1 MKFQA
6 KLKKYLQEELARIDD
21 IKNRRLVVSSPP
33 SHLYIEPTNI
43 CNHDCVMCVPKPKR
57 GKPGY
62 MKLELWQKIV
72 DNMAA
77 NGFMPPT
84 TMIGRGEPLLHKD
97 IAKMVAYGSKRDIP
111 CYIITN
117 GAMLTEDMARSLLDA
132 GVKKIQISLHA
143 LTKDVHAQVT
153 RRKTYDQVI
162 ANVKKLIEI
171 KEKEHYTGCHV
182 AVMSCTCELNKHEVE
197 EFKKYWTPLVDRCF
211 VTELYSMQGDSGL
224 AGEAT
229 SSAGR
234 FMQGV
239 KHPGCVN
246 PYYFLIIRY
255 HGGINACGYDW
266 QETMTVG
273 NAADPD
279 YDLMKVFNGEMMQE
293 MRKSMVTGD
302 FSFCKKHDYPCE
314 TCEWAFDPDAFRGLD
329 SYADNLPD
337 VFSRIYAGALRD

>member
-6 KLKKYLQEELARIDD
+6 KLRKYLKEELTRIED
-21 IKNRRLVVSSPP
+21 IRQRSLTVSSPP

-43 CNHDCVMCVPKPKR
+43 CNHDCIMCVPKSKR

-72 DNMAA
+72 DNMADH
-77 NGFMPPT
+77 GFMPPT
-84 TMIGRGEPLLHKD
+84 TMIGRGEPLLHKNIVD
-97 IAKMVAYGSKRDIP
+97 MVAYGSKKDIP

-117 GAMLTEDMARSLLDA
+117 GSLLTEDKARGLLDA

-143 LTKDVHAQVT
+143 FSGPVHREVT
-153 RRKTYDQVI
+153 RRKTYEQVI
-162 ANVKKLIEI
+162 ANVNKLIEL

-182 AVMSCTCELNKHEVE
+182 AVMSCTCEANKHEVAA
-197 EFKKYWTPLVDRCF
+197 FKEYWTPRVDRCF

-224 AGEAT
+224 AGEA
-229 SSAGR
+229 SGAAAR
-234 FMQGV
+234 YMAGV

-273 NAADPD
+273 NATDPD
-279 YDLMKVFNGEMMQE
+279 YDMMTVFNGPMMQE
-293 MRKSMVTGD
+293 LRRSMATGD
-302 FSFCKKHDYPCE
+302 FSFCRKYDYPCE
-314 TCEWAFDPDAFRGLD
+314 TCEWAFDPNAYRSLD
-329 SYADNLPD
+329 SYADNLPE
-337 VFSRIYAGALRD
+337 VFSRIYAGALRE